1 MMIFVK
7 RDANGEVI
15 AVSREPLDDTGPGRD
30 RWSEVSGDGAEVLAF
45 SRMISDA
52 ANPLES
58 SDLGL
63 VRVLEDLIELLIER
77 SVIRFTDLPSPA
89 QRKLMERRGAR
100 DALQHLSLLDD
111 DGVI

>member
-15 AVSREPLDDTGPGRD
+15 AVSREPLTDAASGEGG
-30 RWSEVSGDGAEVLAF
+30 WSVVSGGEAEVLAF

-58 SDLGL
+58 SDLSL
-63 VRVLEDLIELLIER
+63 VRVLEDLIELLIDR

-100 DALQHLSLLDD
+100 EALQRLSLLDD

>member
-1 MMIFVK
+1 MIFVK
-7 RDANGEVI
+7 RGANGEVI
-15 AVSREPLDDTGPGRD
+15 AVSREPLANAESREGG
-30 RWSEVSGDGAEVLAF
+30 WSAVSGDEAEVLAF
-45 SRMISDA
+45 SRIISDA

-58 SDLGL
+58 SDLSL

-89 QRKLMERRGAR
+89 QQKLMERRGAR
-100 DALQHLSLLDD
+100 EALQRISLLDD